1 MQGVNTRTRRIEFS
15 ANDALRFTEILQEG
29 NVMLKAE
36 QFDADEYLDR
46 IIEKPWGLEYRIY
59 ADNFYDFWM
68 LNLAVGQGTS
78 LHCHPRKE
86 TALLCLS
93 GQAKMQ
99 SLGKIYAVSHRDI
112 IHIGKG
118 VFHSTE
124 NIGDSPLELIE
135 VEAPRNKLDLIRS
148 ADKYGRQGRSYEQ
161 QGFDEE
167 VNVIRSGML
176 VQGSK
181 LRNCTDHRYR
191 FGIRA
196 GMDIICNPKE
206 PLLFVVSLSVMDAIS
221 HDIRVFPGDEIEPE
235 VLDPENLYFTISQNE

>member
-1 MQGVNTRTRRIEFS
+1 MQVVNTRTRRIEFS
-15 ANDALRFTEILQEG
+15 VDDAQRFTEILQKG
-29 NVMLKAE
+29 NITLKAE

-68 LNLAVGQGTS
+68 LSLLPGQGTS

-86 TALLCLS
+86 TVLLCLS

-99 SLGKIYAVSHRDI
+99 SLGNIYAVSHMDI

-135 VEAPRNKLDLIRS
+135 VE
-148 ADKYGRQGRSYEQ
+148 
-161 QGFDEE
+161 
-167 VNVIRSGML
+167 
-176 VQGSK
+176 
-181 LRNCTDHRYR
+181 
-191 FGIRA
+191 
-196 GMDIICNPKE
+196 
-206 PLLFVVSLSVMDAIS
+206 
-221 HDIRVFPGDEIEPE
+221 
-235 VLDPENLYFTISQNE
+235 

>member
-1 MQGVNTRTRRIEFS
+1 MQAVSTQRIEVS
-15 ANDALRFTEILQEG
+15 ADDAQRFTEILQEG
-29 NVMLKAE
+29 HVTLKAE
-36 QFDADEYLDR
+36 QFDRDRYLER
-46 IIEKPWGLEYRIY
+46 IVEKPWGWEYRIY
-59 ADNFYDFWM
+59 ADNFYDVWK
-68 LNLAVGQGTS
+68 LSLRPGQSTS

-93 GQAKMQ
+93 GRATMQ
-99 SLGKIYAVSHRDI
+99 SLGKIYTVGPMDML
-112 IHIGKG
+112 HIGKG

-124 NIGDSPLELIE
+124 NSGDSLLELIE
-135 VEAPRNKLDLIRS
+135 VETPRNKLDLIRS
-148 ADKYGRQGRSYEQ
+148 ADKYGREGRSYER
-161 QGFDEE
+161 QGADHGEH
-167 VNVIRSGML
+167 VMKDGML

-181 LRNCTDHRYR
+181 LRRDCIARQYH